1 MYQTIFANGG
11 APSLVVPQ
19 KMGARTMELWLGQI
33 SRRRGRPPGKTHEEF
48 GGSLVSVL
56 VFTAVCPSAQVIPA
70 PIPSCL
76 PPTFPTSVS
85 SIRALGNSLSAF
97 WDKP

>member
-1 MYQTIFANGG
+1 MYQTILANGG

-19 KMGARTMELWLGQI
+19 KMGAR
-33 SRRRGRPPGKTHEEF
+33 
-48 GGSLVSVL
+48 
-56 VFTAVCPSAQVIPA
+56 FTAVCASAQVILA

-76 PPTFPTSVS
+76 APTIPTSVS